1 MDNVKITKIRSIPH
15 PKRKGMT
22 SQAEEVTRNINKD
35 DNNNKKDE
43 DEEEEKKKKKK
54 KKEKSTKHREFFLW
68 ALKVFPNDQP
78 ISVYDLLNKYDNDP
92 CFKKHAKKVKTDGDD
107 GTLKKLCRML
117 ASEYNSRFVQDRTS
131 NNSLSHL
138 TSALYKSSNIKK
150 ARRSKND
157 SFLHWASVFL
167 PQDKPTTTKELL
179 PRVINEYWFRL
190 YAQKS
195 KGFVTKKDLKKTA
208 QKLVLAWNKRI
219 SRKKKTAQKSFH
231 C

>member
-35 DNNNKKDE
+35 ENNNKKDE
-43 DEEEEKKKKKK
+43 AEEKKKK

-78 ISVYDLLNKYDNDP
+78 ISVYDLINKYDNDP
-92 CFKKHAKKVKTDGDD
+92 CFKKHVKKVNTDGDD
-107 GTLKKLCRML
+107 DTLMKLCRML

-138 TSALYKSSNIKK
+138 TSSLYKSSNIKK

-167 PQDKPTTTKELL
+167 PPD
-179 PRVINEYWFRL
+179 
-190 YAQKS
+190 
-195 KGFVTKKDLKKTA
+195 
-208 QKLVLAWNKRI
+208 
-219 SRKKKTAQKSFH
+219 
-231 C
+231 